1 MEQKKEKGLRI
12 RSCLTGAI
20 WLALVFSTVISALL
34 FAFLNHFFN
43 LPGSIPVLGWLLI
56 FNTLIAGLITSF
68 INAKLLEPITR
79 LSKAMKEVSQGDFE
93 QHLETNSRIAE
104 VGESYQSFNVM
115 TKELRA
121 TEVLQMDFVSNVS
134 HEFKTPINAI
144 EGYTMLLQGEELSPD
159 QEEYVEKILFNTQRL
174 SGLVGNILLLS
185 KLENQNIPMKKT
197 EYRLDEQ
204 IRQAFL
210 SLETKWTEKEIGFQV
225 ELEEVK
231 YTGNEGLFMHIW
243 INLLDNAIKFS
254 PSKGTITMFLKQ
266 EQDSV
271 KFILEDEGPGIED
284 DVKSRIF
291 DKFYQVDGSHKAE
304 GNGLGL
310 ALVKRIVDSAGG
322 TIKAENRSRLYDPL
336 QGALQNLAAVISTR
350 TNIARMNE
358 ILDHPIQ
365 QGSDRL
371 SNQGYD
377 IVFDHVGFAY
387 NTGETVLKDVSFT
400 AKQGEVTAL
409 VGPSGGG
416 KTTVSRLAA
425 RFWDINRG
433 KITVGGMDVSRIDQ
447 ETLLSLYSIV
457 FQDVTLFDNTILENI
472 RIGNK
477 DATDEQVIAAAKLAN
492 VDEFAKKLPDGWH
505 TNIGE
510 NGCEL
515 SGGERQRISIAR
527 AFLKNAPIILL
538 DEATASLDVENETL
552 IQTALSRLIADKTVL
567 VIAHRMRTVAGADK
581 IVVLSDGTV
590 AEEGSPKDLEEKNG
604 VYAHMVKLQTE
615 SQNWKLA

>member
-1 MEQKKEKGLRI
+1 MTKDEVKKLRMN
-12 RSCLTGAI
+12 SPESLQ
-20 WLALVFSTVISALL
+20 
-34 FAFLNHFFN
+34 FLNNATKFYN
-43 LPGSIPVLGWLLI
+43 LMMMYRCAIREIQTKLEVLDDEFSVENNRNPISFIKTRIKQPNSIYDKLQKMGYEFTTENIQTYLNDVAGVRIVCAFIDDIGWLLI

-79 LSKAMKEVSQGDFE
+79 LSKAMKEVSRGDFE

-322 TIKAENRSRLYDPL
+322 TIKAENREYGGCRF
-336 QGALQNLAAVISTR
+336 VIELPKQKD
-350 TNIARMNE
+350 E
-358 ILDHPIQ
+358 II
-365 QGSDRL
+365 
-371 SNQGYD
+371 
-377 IVFDHVGFAY
+377 
-387 NTGETVLKDVSFT
+387 
-400 AKQGEVTAL
+400 
-409 VGPSGGG
+409 
-416 KTTVSRLAA
+416 
-425 RFWDINRG
+425 
-433 KITVGGMDVSRIDQ
+433 
-447 ETLLSLYSIV
+447 
-457 FQDVTLFDNTILENI
+457 
-472 RIGNK
+472 
-477 DATDEQVIAAAKLAN
+477 
-492 VDEFAKKLPDGWH
+492 
-505 TNIGE
+505 
-510 NGCEL
+510 
-515 SGGERQRISIAR
+515 
-527 AFLKNAPIILL
+527 
-538 DEATASLDVENETL
+538 
-552 IQTALSRLIADKTVL
+552 
-567 VIAHRMRTVAGADK
+567 
-581 IVVLSDGTV
+581 
-590 AEEGSPKDLEEKNG
+590 
-604 VYAHMVKLQTE
+604 
-615 SQNWKLA
+615 

>member
-1 MEQKKEKGLRI
+1 MTKDEVKKLRMN
-12 RSCLTGAI
+12 SPESLQ
-20 WLALVFSTVISALL
+20 
-34 FAFLNHFFN
+34 FLNNATKFYN
-43 LPGSIPVLGWLLI
+43 LMMMYRCAIREIQTKLEVLDDEFSVENNRNPISFIKTRIKQPNSIYDKLQKMGYEFTTENIQTYLNDVAGVRIVCAFIDDIGWLLI

-121 TEVLQMDFVSNVS
+121 TEVLQMDFVSDVS

-231 YTGNEGLFMHIW
+231 YTANEGLFMHIW

-322 TIKAENRSRLYDPL
+322 TIKAENREYGGCRF
-336 QGALQNLAAVISTR
+336 VIELPKQKD
-350 TNIARMNE
+350 E
-358 ILDHPIQ
+358 II
-365 QGSDRL
+365 
-371 SNQGYD
+371 
-377 IVFDHVGFAY
+377 
-387 NTGETVLKDVSFT
+387 
-400 AKQGEVTAL
+400 
-409 VGPSGGG
+409 
-416 KTTVSRLAA
+416 
-425 RFWDINRG
+425 
-433 KITVGGMDVSRIDQ
+433 
-447 ETLLSLYSIV
+447 
-457 FQDVTLFDNTILENI
+457 
-472 RIGNK
+472 
-477 DATDEQVIAAAKLAN
+477 
-492 VDEFAKKLPDGWH
+492 
-505 TNIGE
+505 
-510 NGCEL
+510 
-515 SGGERQRISIAR
+515 
-527 AFLKNAPIILL
+527 
-538 DEATASLDVENETL
+538 
-552 IQTALSRLIADKTVL
+552 
-567 VIAHRMRTVAGADK
+567 
-581 IVVLSDGTV
+581 
-590 AEEGSPKDLEEKNG
+590 
-604 VYAHMVKLQTE
+604 
-615 SQNWKLA
+615 

>member
-1 MEQKKEKGLRI
+1 MNNSAANIRSFELALLFLLVFVAVYFVYLAVRDFKMSKNIRLLNWKVRDLIAGNYSDSILIQGDADLVELGESLNDLSDVFRMAHDNLEQEKNRLASILTYMTDGVLATDRSGKIVMINETAQQQFNLAYDEALSMNIVDMLGSGSPYSFQDLVSKTPEVVLNRRDENGEFVTLRI
-12 RSCLTGAI
+12 RF
-20 WLALVFSTVISALL
+20 ALNRRESGFIS
-34 FAFLNHFFN
+34 
-43 LPGSIPVLGWLLI
+43 
-56 FNTLIAGLITSF
+56 GLV
-68 INAKLLEPITR
+68 A
-79 LSKAMKEVSQGDFE
+79 VSHD
-93 QHLETNSRIAE
+93 
-104 VGESYQSFNVM
+104 
-115 TKELRA
+115 A
-121 TEVLQMDFVSNVS
+121 TEQEKEERERRLFVSNVS

-322 TIKAENRSRLYDPL
+322 TIKAENREYGGCRF
-336 QGALQNLAAVISTR
+336 VIELPKQKD
-350 TNIARMNE
+350 E
-358 ILDHPIQ
+358 II
-365 QGSDRL
+365 
-371 SNQGYD
+371 
-377 IVFDHVGFAY
+377 
-387 NTGETVLKDVSFT
+387 
-400 AKQGEVTAL
+400 
-409 VGPSGGG
+409 
-416 KTTVSRLAA
+416 
-425 RFWDINRG
+425 
-433 KITVGGMDVSRIDQ
+433 
-447 ETLLSLYSIV
+447 
-457 FQDVTLFDNTILENI
+457 
-472 RIGNK
+472 
-477 DATDEQVIAAAKLAN
+477 
-492 VDEFAKKLPDGWH
+492 
-505 TNIGE
+505 
-510 NGCEL
+510 
-515 SGGERQRISIAR
+515 
-527 AFLKNAPIILL
+527 
-538 DEATASLDVENETL
+538 
-552 IQTALSRLIADKTVL
+552 
-567 VIAHRMRTVAGADK
+567 
-581 IVVLSDGTV
+581 
-590 AEEGSPKDLEEKNG
+590 
-604 VYAHMVKLQTE
+604 
-615 SQNWKLA
+615 